1 VFLVCRGYPE
11 MYPTRSATE
20 MSGWPPLGTRVS
32 IRYREAEG
40 GHTDAIGHL
49 CELSPRIEVRTK
61 AAGLVSISPD
71 DVVAVRELSHTP
83 VRASEIRNLEHAAAL
98 AWPGTEQHWYHGWLL
113 RAGGGSTS
121 RANSAVPLD
130 FSSSIADLKE
140 IVDWYGQRGLKPWL
154 ALPDRLLPVRT
165 TGVKQTRVMVR
176 DLDRA
181 GVNAVATLTA
191 RPDAA
196 WLACYQRDVPDEVL
210 TAVVD
215 GEVVFASVDGV
226 AVGRGAVTSAPDG
239 TAWLGISAV
248 NVSASHRRAG
258 HGRSV
263 CEALQIWGADRGA
276 ERVYVQVLQDNHAA
290 IALYASMGFGL
301 HHQLRYVDARG
312 LLTTSL

>member
-1 VFLVCRGYPE
+1 MFPICRGYPE

-20 MSGWPPLGTRVS
+20 MSRWPSLGTRVS
-32 IRYREAEG
+32 IRYREAGG

-61 AAGLVSISPD
+61 SGGMVSISPD
-71 DVVAVRELSHTP
+71 DVVAVRELSQTP

-98 AWPGTEQHWYHGWLL
+98 AWPGTEQRWCHGWLL
-113 RAGGGSTS
+113 RAGGGYTS

-130 FSSSIADLKE
+130 FSSSIADLEE
-140 IVDWYGQRGLKPWL
+140 IIEWYGQRGLEPWL

-165 TGVKQTRVMVR
+165 RGVKQTRVMVR

-181 GVNAVATLTA
+181 GVNATATLAA

-196 WLACYQRDVPDEVL
+196 WLACYQREVSEEVL
-210 TAVVD
+210 MAVTD
-215 GEVVFASVDGV
+215 GEVVFASIAGV

-248 NVSASHRRAG
+248 NVTDGHRRTG

-263 CEALQIWGADRGA
+263 CAALQTWGADHGA
-276 ERVYVQVLQDNHAA
+276 ERVYVQVLEDNHAA

-301 HHQLRYVDARG
+301 HHQLRYIDARR
-312 LLTTSL
+312 LLPTSL